1 MVSNTWN
8 ALKSGI
14 HWLGL
19 NLVRVIESGFES
31 VKKGVESVRSGLDGF
46 LFADGFG
53 WGGIKIGV
61 DGMKEGIQGW
71 SENVRWCLED
81 WSEKVRRSL
90 NITGV
95 LPSLRSVTEKAKK
108 RLRRTLRDFV
118 VENRDV
124 LDQIACEFSGTIMYC
139 EGTKE
144 NPYGTV
150 LIRII
155 SVMSL
160 MMVGG
165 WIVKST

>member
-14 HWLGL
+14 YWLGL

-31 VKKGVESVRSGLDGF
+31 VKKGVESVRDGLS
-46 LFADGFG
+46 DGFG
-53 WGGIKIGV
+53 YGGIKIGV
-61 DGMKEGIQGW
+61 DGIEEGIQGW
-71 SENVRWCLED
+71 SENVRRCLED

-95 LPSLRSVTEKAKK
+95 RPSFRSVTENAKK

-124 LDQIACEFSGTIMYC
+124 LDQIACEFSGTTMYC